1 MQPEDDVQRNLDVL
15 RNVEFSVVQVY
26 RADRSLLG
34 LEVKDAVDALV
45 RHYCLEE
52 EQRTPPA
59 RQLGDRA
66 ERVFRSVQRVCEWRL
81 GRSLLPGSTAAPSF
95 ATNEIAVN
103 WNAPLVFLMAGVLR

>member
-45 RHYCLEE
+45 
-52 EQRTPPA
+52 
-59 RQLGDRA
+59 
-66 ERVFRSVQRVCEWRL
+66 FRSVQRVCEWRL
-81 GRSLLPGSTAAPSF
+81 GRSSLPGSTAAPSC

-103 WNAPLVFLMAGVLR
+103 WNAPLVFLLAGVLR